1 MPREPMGKSEAKVA
15 EREKRQYT
23 LRKGYSM
30 PQGNEMLHG
39 PEIVHLSLKQAYL
52 HKHMMAERADIEK
65 EWNAQQDAVAKAQRD
80 LEMQAARARAGLPAE
95 PAGTT

>member
-1 MPREPMGKSEAKVA
+1 MPREPIGKPEIRTP

-39 PEIVHLSLKQAYL
+39 PEIVHLSLRQAYL
-52 HKHMMAERADIEK
+52 HKHMLAERAEIEK
-65 EWNAQQDAVAKAQRD
+65 EWDAQEASGAKTQREA
-80 LEMQAARARAGLPAE
+80 EMAAARSRAGLPPE
-95 PAGTT
+95 PAPT